1 MAAALLSR
9 RRLLVREPVV
19 MALDTIRSHKL
30 RSFLTLLGVIIAVT
44 TLIGV
49 ISVVEGLNSYIAERV
64 ANFGAN
70 TFYVHRYGIIT
81 NLKDFFEARRRN
93 KKVTLEDY
101 EYVRDG
107 MTLAEDVGALQGRL
121 ADVRAGDESLEDIAV
136 RGVTPSI
143 VNIFRETVASGR
155 YITEGDYQRRATVA
169 FVGTDIIDRLFPTV
183 DPLGKTLY
191 IEGRPFEI
199 VGVAEKV
206 GSVLG
211 QSQDNFINIPLTT
224 YLKTWGE
231 GPPDDP
237 GLTIGVK
244 YSSPAVL
251 EQARDQAR
259 ALMRAR
265 RHQKYD
271 EPDAFGIIAS
281 EALTQ
286 LWDQIFGGLAAM
298 AVGLT
303 SVFLVVGGIVIM
315 NIMLAS
321 VTERTREIGIRKSL
335 GARRRDILLQFLT
348 ESAVM
353 AAVGGIL
360 GVLAAVALT
369 QTVAATTSV
378 PVRLPL
384 WAVALGVSL
393 ATSVGIFFG
402 VYPASKAA
410 RLDPIVALRSE

>member
-1 MAAALLSR
+1 MAR
-9 RRLLVREPVV
+9 RSILIREPVA
-19 MALDTIRSHKL
+19 MALGTLRSHKL

-49 ISVVEGLNSYIAERV
+49 IAVVEGLNSYIAERV

-70 TFYVHRYGIIT
+70 TFYLHRYGIIT
-81 NLKDFFEARRRN
+81 NARDFLEARRRN
-93 KKVTLEDY
+93 KKITLEDY
-101 EYVRDG
+101 EYVRSAL
-107 MTLAEDVGALQGRL
+107 TLAEEVGALQGQS
-121 ADVRAGDESLEDIAV
+121 AGVRAGSESLDDAAL
-136 RGVTPSI
+136 RGVTPNM

-155 YITEGDYQRRATVA
+155 YIGEPDYQRRAMVA
-169 FVGTDIIDRLFPTV
+169 FVGTDIVERLFPTV
-183 DPLGKTLY
+183 DPLGKTIY
-191 IEGRPFEI
+191 IDGRPFEI

-211 QSQDNFINIPLTT
+211 QSQDNFMNIPLTT
-224 YLKTWGE
+224 YLKIWGD

-237 GLTIGVK
+237 GVLIGVK

-251 EQARDQAR
+251 EQTRDQAR

-265 RHQKYD
+265 RQQKYD
-271 EPDAFGIIAS
+271 EPDAFGIFAS

-335 GARRRDILLQFLT
+335 GARRRDILLQFLV

-369 QTVAATTSV
+369 QTVAALTPV
-378 PVRLPL
+378 PMRLPL
-384 WAVALGVSL
+384 WAILLGVAL
-393 ATSVGIFFG
+393 ATSVGVFFG

-410 RLDPIVALRSE
+410 RLDPIAALRAE